1 MDRIVTALKLLAAGT
16 RTMGDL
22 GVAGAPR
29 AATSCTGTD

>member
-1 MDRIVTALKLLAAGT
+1 MDRTDTALAYLATGT

-29 AATSCTGTD
+29 AATSCPGTD